1 MPVNTGTNKVS
12 AKDKFY
18 IYARGVKAELKKV
31 IWPGKKDLINY
42 TGVVILIS
50 AIVAII
56 VYVLDII
63 IHGGLSLIIK

>member
-1 MPVNTGTNKVS
+1 MPVNTGANNVS
-12 AKDKFY
+12 AKDRFSTY
-18 IYARGVKAELKKV
+18 VRGVKAELKKV

-50 AIVAII
+50 AIVAIL
-56 VYVLDII
+56 VYVLDLI